1 MLCLALYGVVM
12 GVWRPVFTMDE
23 MLYAAPDVAY
33 GASGDNPLQISGVLV
48 DSLLLLKAAADG
60 ASAAA

>member
-1 MLCLALYGVVM
+1 
-12 GVWRPVFTMDE
+12 MDE